1 MPFVVSNA
9 TDYVGLSSN
18 GSPRSVKDISLARV
32 FDSESEAIKFRSELP
47 PYFKNHDFNVAKI
60 KPIKQ
65 AKTSVKK
72 FDSVD
77 AYSSS
82 KKEDCEKFVRNAS
95 EIINGFNWM
104 LNSSKMDKG
113 FATENLSI
121 CDRKVSDILHMIE
134 FNEMSASDGY
144 KMAKMLKEV
153 LKERRVYK
161 DFIYVASLISGV
173 SMNPSIATSVSNMSE
188 REYSPKEINTI

>member
-1 MPFVVSNA
+1 MQFVISNA
-9 TDYVGLSSN
+9 TDYVGLAGN
-18 GSPRSVKDISLARV
+18 GKPRSVNEISLACV
-32 FDSESEAIKFRSELP
+32 FDSESEAIRFNSGLP
-47 PYFKNHDFNVAKI
+47 TYFENHDFKVVKI

-65 AKTSVKK
+65 AKAPVKK

-77 AYSSS
+77 AYSSQ
-82 KKEDCEKFVRNAS
+82 KKEDCEKFVKNAS
-95 EIINGFNWM
+95 EIIGGFNWM

-113 FATENLSI
+113 FATESLSI

-144 KMAKMLKEV
+144 KMAKMLKDV

-161 DFIYVASLISGV
+161 DFIYVSSLISGI

-188 REYSPKEINTI
+188 RAYSPKEIDTV

>member
-18 GSPRSVKDISLARV
+18 GNPRSVNDISLARV
-32 FDSESEAIKFRSELP
+32 FDSESEAVKFRSELP
-47 PYFKNHDFNVAKI
+47 PYFKNHDFKVAKI

-65 AKTSVKK
+65 AKTIASK

-95 EIINGFNWM
+95 EIIGEFNWM
-104 LNSSKMDKG
+104 LSSSKANNG
-113 FATENLSI
+113 FATESLSI

-144 KMAKMLKEV
+144 KMAKMLKDV
-153 LKERRVYK
+153 LRERRVYK
-161 DFIYVASLISGV
+161 DFIYISSLISGV
-173 SMNPSIATSVSNMSE
+173 SMSPSIATSVSNMSE
-188 REYSPKEINTI
+188 RMYSPREIDTI